1 MYIYVYIYIYIYF
14 YFWTSPFARGSFTPP
29 KSEPARVE
37 PLDLPESTV
46 PYPVVNNSGIVV

>member
-1 MYIYVYIYIYIYF
+1 MYIYIYIYLF
-14 YFWTSPFARGSFTPP
+14 IYFWTSPFARGSFTPP